1 MLFPQSRRG
10 VIFAIVGFTAG
21 TLFFSAFLG
30 FDLPAYYSNV
40 HDMSKWSHPA
50 VVTGCCFE
58 LPRVNIPFI
67 VLACVPLLLVLRQL
81 VSRAVRERRLTIASR
96 IAAGALGMLLLG
108 AVVCSMNNQDIGM
121 PLAVLAAGAVCETAR
136 REESPANSTGRATS
150 GNSRYVVGCMA
161 ALVSFLP
168 VIALDLAAIGLS
180 LQWKIA
186 LSRHPAENAVL
197 HSAILQDFVCPARS
211 GQVTGREEVAQAI
224 LQGEILTPHY
234 MTAYL
239 NEGIDLV
246 KPQVGPADRV
256 YCMDKLNLFPLAL
269 GIPYAVGDTG
279 EHSFPT

>member
-1 MLFPQSRRG
+1 MF
-10 VIFAIVGFTAG
+10 
-21 TLFFSAFLG
+21 
-30 FDLPAYYSNV
+30 
-40 HDMSKWSHPA
+40 
-50 VVTGCCFE
+50 
-58 LPRVNIPFI
+58 
-67 VLACVPLLLVLRQL
+67 
-81 VSRAVRERRLTIASR
+81 
-96 IAAGALGMLLLG
+96 LLG

-279 EHSFPT
+279 EHSFPTKKSYPNADSTLREVTLILEPKFATARIRFGLLSATVRYDSGRQVRKGRRI